1 MKLTSALIEQTLTQF
16 EAQVVPDDHPAL
28 RQLNELFGEHT
39 FFLDGKGLNI
49 VEPVESAEE
58 EVEAGQVVNLASW
71 NNENPRSLAPHEPEP
86 TDVVVVLG
94 AAH

>member
-16 EAQVVPDDHPAL
+16 EAQVIPDGHPAL
-28 RQLNELFGEHT
+28 QQLNELYGDHT

-49 VEPVESAEE
+49 VEPVEPVEE

-71 NNENPRSLAPHEPEP
+71 NSENPPTLAPHEPEP
-86 TDVVVVLG
+86 TEVVVVLG
-94 AAH
+94 ATH

>member
-1 MKLTSALIEQTLTQF
+1 MKLTSTLIEQALTQF
-16 EAQVVPDDHPAL
+16 EAQVIPDGHPAL
-28 RQLNELFGEHT
+28 QQLNELYGDHT

-71 NNENPRSLAPHEPEP
+71 NDENPPALAPHAPEP

-94 AAH
+94 AVH